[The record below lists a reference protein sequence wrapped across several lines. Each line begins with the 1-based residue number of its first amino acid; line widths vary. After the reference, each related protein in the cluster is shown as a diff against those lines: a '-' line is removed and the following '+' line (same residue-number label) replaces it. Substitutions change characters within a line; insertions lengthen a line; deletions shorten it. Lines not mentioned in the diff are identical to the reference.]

1 MSVTYDLHIHSCLSP
16 CGDVN
21 MTPNNIAG
29 MSMLNG
35 IRVAALT
42 DHNTCGNCP
51 AFFEACR
58 RVGVVP
64 IAGME
69 LTTVEEIHIVC
80 LFPNL
85 ERAMKFDEFIRE
97 HRMPIKNR
105 PDIFGEQLIMNEND
119 EVVGREE
126 NLLIMATDLDIT
138 TVARIVRDDY
148 EGVAFPAHIDKQ
160 SNGII
165 GILGD
170 FPLEPGFTAAE
181 FHNAEN
187 QETYLKKY
195 PVLQNILIVT
205 DSDAHRLEDTSL
217 DPPSF
222 NDIMDDENEDKIRQ
236 SIILKLRGEL

>member
-1 MSVTYDLHIHSCLSP
+1 
-16 CGDVN
+16 
-21 MTPNNIAG
+21 
-29 MSMLNG
+29 
-35 IRVAALT
+35 
-42 DHNTCGNCP
+42 
-51 AFFEACR
+51 
-58 RVGVVP
+58 
-64 IAGME
+64 
-69 LTTVEEIHIVC
+69 
-80 LFPNL
+80 
-85 ERAMKFDEFIRE
+85 
-97 HRMPIKNR
+97 
-105 PDIFGEQLIMNEND
+105 
-119 EVVGREE
+119 
-126 NLLIMATDLDIT
+126 MATDLDIT

-217 DPPSF
+217 DPPNF